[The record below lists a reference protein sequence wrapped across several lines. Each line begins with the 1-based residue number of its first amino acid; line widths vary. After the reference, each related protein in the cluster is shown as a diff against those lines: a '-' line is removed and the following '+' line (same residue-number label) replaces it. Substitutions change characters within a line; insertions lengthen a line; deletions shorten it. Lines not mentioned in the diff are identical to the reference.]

1 MESPATGEAG
11 GTASLL
17 ASIVG
22 HPKEEPAVPIAY
34 LFDAVRTPRGR
45 GKETGSLY
53 TVRPVDLLAQS
64 LAALRDRNALPTA
77 EVDDVVVGCVTQAGD
92 QGACIARFAALAAGY
107 DIDAPGVTLN
117 RFCGSGLQ
125 AINDAAAMVASG
137 YYDLVVAGG
146 VESMSRV
153 KMGSDG
159 GAIWDPRI
167 QWEVGS
173 VPQGVSADL
182 LATLRGITRDDVDR
196 FALESQRRAVDAIEH
211 HRFDRSIVPVV
222 DENGLTIL
230 ARDEYPRPDSTLEGL
245 AKLSPSFEMM
255 GRQFGLD
262 ALTRG
267 RYPQVE
273 RIEHI
278 HHAGN
283 SSGIVDGA
291 AAQIVATRDKGQAL
305 GLRPRAMVR
314 AVSVVGT
321 DPILMLAGPMP
332 ATQRALK
339 KAGME
344 VGDIDLFEVNE
355 AFAAVPLAFMQELG
369 VPHDKVNVNGG
380 AIALG
385 HPLGATGA
393 MLMSTL
399 LDELEARD
407 LSTGLVTLCIGGGMG
422 IATIVERV

>member
-1 MESPATGEAG
+1 
-11 GTASLL
+11 
-17 ASIVG
+17 
-22 HPKEEPAVPIAY
+22 VPQAY

-64 LAALRDRNALPTA
+64 LVALRDRNSLNTA
-77 EVDDVVVGCVTQAGD
+77 EVDDVVVGCVTQTGD

-107 DIDAPGVTLN
+107 DVDAPGVTLN

-137 YYDLVVAGG
+137 YYDLVIAGG

-167 QWEVGS
+167 QWDVGS
-173 VPQGVSADL
+173 VPQGISADL
-182 LATLRGITRDDVDR
+182 LATLRGISRSDVDR
-196 FALESQRRAVDAIEH
+196 FALASQQRAVEAIEH
-211 HRFDRSIVPVV
+211 HRFDRSIVPVKDV
-222 DENGLTIL
+222 SGLTIL
-230 ARDEYPRPDSTLEGL
+230 ARDEFPRPDTTLEGL
-245 AKLSPSFEMM
+245 SALAPSFEAM
-255 GRQFGLD
+255 GKQFGLD

-267 RYPQVE
+267 KYPHVE
-273 RIEHI
+273 RIDHI

-291 AAQIVATRDKGQAL
+291 AAHIVATREKGQAL
-305 GLRPRAMVR
+305 GLKPRALVR
-314 AVSVVGT
+314 SVAVVGT

-332 ATQRALK
+332 ATLRALR

-344 VGDIDLFEVNE
+344 PGDIDLYEVNE

-369 VPHDKVNVNGG
+369 VPHEKVNVNGG

-399 LDELEARD
+399 LDALEDRN
-407 LSTGLVTLCIGGGMG
+407 LSTGVVTLCIGGGMG
-422 IATIVERV
+422 IATVIERV

>member
-1 MESPATGEAG
+1 MPDD
-11 GTASLL
+11 
-17 ASIVG
+17 
-22 HPKEEPAVPIAY
+22 Y

-45 GKETGSLY
+45 GKDSGSLY

-64 LAALRDRNALPTA
+64 LAALRDRNALDTSQ
-77 EVDDVVVGCVTQAGD
+77 VDDVVVGCVTQTGD
-92 QGACIARFAALAAGY
+92 QGACIARFAALEAGY
-107 DIDAPGVTLN
+107 DVDAPGVTLN

-125 AINDAAAMVASG
+125 ALNDASAMVASG
-137 YYDLVVAGG
+137 FYDLVIAGG

-159 GAIWDPRI
+159 GAIWDPRT
-167 QWEVGS
+167 QWNVGS
-173 VPQGVSADL
+173 VPQGISADL
-182 LATLRGITRDDVDR
+182 LATLRGITRQDADA
-196 FALESQRRAVDAIEH
+196 FALASQKRAVEAIEH
-211 HRFDRSIVPVV
+211 HKFDKSIVPVT
-222 DENGLTIL
+222 DPSGLVIL
-230 ARDEYPRPDSTLEGL
+230 DRDEFPRPDTTLDKLAGL
-245 AKLSPSFEMM
+245 KPSFEMM

-262 ALTRG
+262 TLTRG
-267 RYPQVE
+267 KYPQVE
-273 RIEHI
+273 RIDHI

-291 AAQIVATRDKGQAL
+291 AAQIVATKEKGEAL
-305 GLRPRAMVR
+305 GLRPRARVR
-314 AVSVVGT
+314 AVAVTGT
-321 DPILMLAGPMP
+321 DPILMLSGPMP
-332 ATQRALK
+332 ATRRALH

-344 VGDIDLFEVNE
+344 IGDIDLFEVNE
-355 AFAAVPLAFMQELG
+355 AFAAVPLAFMRELG
-369 VPHDKVNVNGG
+369 VDHDRVNVYGG

-399 LDELEARD
+399 LDTLEERD